1 MANDKHDDSNER
13 RQLEEA
19 EKRQRDQAQRRQ
31 QQQAPADKAAAD
43 QQAAQT
49 REAAAAASIGAQII
63 LDYNEDGSL
72 GARGGIGTMAE
83 NIAARDAHL
92 AAMGL
97 DPAAPSG
104 PPLTPEALA
113 AKRKREEQAARE
125 AADPQYI
132 QPVSGKASR
141 TSSLAAGINAADIP
155 PPEVPVAR

>member
-1 MANDKHDDSNER
+1 MADNKDNNDHAKQE
-13 RQLEEA
+13 QQAKA
-19 EKRQRDQAQRRQ
+19 EQQRQAQAQ
-31 QQQAPADKAAAD
+31 KTAAPADKAAAD

-63 LDYNEDGSL
+63 LDYNEDGSK
-72 GARGGIGTMAE
+72 GARGGVGTMAE

-113 AKRKREEQAARE
+113 ARRKREEEAAKA

-155 PPEVPVAR
+155 PPDPPVAR